1 MNLFCLLC
9 VSLVL
14 GGWAMRRKVH
24 TAFEALR
31 LQLFDISVLLLCRP
45 ELSRIDRLCVSV
57 RASLPRPSPP
67 PRAAIRDG
75 PSSV

>member
-24 TAFEALR
+24 SAFEALR
-31 LQLFDISVLLLCRP
+31 LQLFDNYVLLLCRLEP
-45 ELSRIDRLCVSV
+45 SRIDRLSISV
-57 RASLPRPSPP
+57 RSAPP
-67 PRAAIRDG
+67 FPPPHPRAAIRAG
-75 PSSV
+75 PLSV